1 MDPSETA
8 PSSSPPP
15 TSTLGPPEQVSHVPY
30 GRRRNTREQIEVLQ
44 KVYAITAHPSRG
56 QRQSLAS
63 ELGMELKSVTNWFQN
78 KRQTCRKKSLAYKEN
93 VPPNDRTERPILG
106 SNHNSR
112 KAAARSSV
120 SRSTVSLDE
129 IAELS
134 ERSARPRQSAA
145 TTPFSL
151 GTSNIQKEV
160 STPRR
165 SADLWKY
172 MPSSP
177 LTPYSSPQWKETDRS
192 SEAKVF
198 RSLEW
203 ACLRARRENRADGDE
218 SCEEQRGTVTDNPN
232 LEHKQDTTS
241 VRADRSDCNVGLECV
256 THSKD
261 VEAAI
266 TLLAIK
272 TRS

>member
-1 MDPSETA
+1 MDTA
-8 PSSSPPP
+8 TSSSPPP
-15 TSTLGPPEQVSHVPY
+15 TAILGPAGQASHVPY
-30 GRRRNTREQIEVLQ
+30 GRRRNTREQVEVLQ

-56 QRQSLAS
+56 QRQNLAN

-78 KRQTCRKKSLAYKEN
+78 KRQTCRKKSLAHKEN
-93 VPPNDRTERPILG
+93 VPPKHRTERPISDG
-106 SNHNSR
+106 NHISR
-112 KAAARSSV
+112 KAASRSSI

-134 ERSARPRQSAA
+134 ERSTRLRQSAVTA
-145 TTPFSL
+145 PFSL
-151 GTSNIQKEV
+151 GTSNIRKEML
-160 STPRR
+160 TPRH
-165 SADLWKY
+165 SADLWQY

-177 LTPYSSPQWKETDRS
+177 LTPYSPLKREETDRS
-192 SEAKVF
+192 SEAKAF

-203 ACLRARRENRADGDE
+203 ACLRARRENRADDDE
-218 SCEEQRGTVTDNPN
+218 PCTGQPGTVTDNPN
-232 LEHKQDTTS
+232 LVHKQNTMS
-241 VRADRSDCNVGLECV
+241 MGADGSDCNVGLECA

>member
-1 MDPSETA
+1 MDTA
-8 PSSSPPP
+8 TSSSPPP
-15 TSTLGPPEQVSHVPY
+15 TAILGPAGQASHVPY
-30 GRRRNTREQIEVLQ
+30 GRRRNTREQVEVLQ

-56 QRQSLAS
+56 QRQNLAN

-78 KRQTCRKKSLAYKEN
+78 KRQTCRKKSLAHKEN
-93 VPPNDRTERPILG
+93 VPPKHRTERPISDG
-106 SNHNSR
+106 NHISR
-112 KAAARSSV
+112 KAASRSSI

-134 ERSARPRQSAA
+134 ERSTRLRQSAVTA
-145 TTPFSL
+145 PFSL
-151 GTSNIQKEV
+151 GHLQYPKGN
-160 STPRR
+160 
-165 SADLWKY
+165 Y

-177 LTPYSSPQWKETDRS
+177 LTPYSPLKREETDRS
-192 SEAKVF
+192 SEAKAF

-203 ACLRARRENRADGDE
+203 ACLRARRENRADDDE
-218 SCEEQRGTVTDNPN
+218 PCTGQPGTVTDNPN
-232 LEHKQDTTS
+232 LVHKQNTMS
-241 VRADRSDCNVGLECV
+241 MGADGSDCNVGLECA

>member
-1 MDPSETA
+1 MASSESTPS
-8 PSSSPPP
+8 SSSPP
-15 TSTLGPPEQVSHVPY
+15 TSILDLAGHSTHVVY
-30 GRRRNTREQIEVLQ
+30 VRRRNTREQTEALQ
-44 KVYAITAHPSRG
+44 KVYAMTAHPSRG
-56 QRQSLAS
+56 QRQSLAD

-78 KRQTCRKKSLAYKEN
+78 KRQTSRKKSLSYKEN
-93 VPPNDRTERPILG
+93 IPPKHRTDRLSWDSDHI
-106 SNHNSR
+106 SR
-112 KAAARSSV
+112 KAASKSSV
-120 SRSTVSLDE
+120 SRSTISLDE

-134 ERSARPRQSAA
+134 ERSTRLRQSAVR
-145 TTPFSL
+145 TPFSL
-151 GTSNIQKEV
+151 GISDIQKEV

-165 SADLWKY
+165 SADLWER

-177 LTPYSSPQWKETDRS
+177 LTPHSPPIREETDTS
-192 SEAKVF
+192 SETKVF

-203 ACLRARRENRADGDE
+203 ACLRARKEIRADDE
-218 SCEEQRGTVTDNPN
+218 EPRKGPESEAGTVSDNLN
-232 LEHKQDTTS
+232 LLHKRDTTS
-241 VRADRSDCNVGLECV
+241 VHAAGSDCV

>member
-93 VPPNDRTERPILG
+93 VPSNHRTERPILG
-106 SNHNSR
+106 SNHISQ

-129 IAELS
+129 VAELS
-134 ERSARPRQSAA
+134 ERSTRLRQSVA

-177 LTPYSSPQWKETDRS
+177 LTPYSSPHWKEADRS

-203 ACLRARRENRADGDE
+203 ACLRARRENRADDDE
-218 SCEEQRGTVTDNPN
+218 SCAEQRGTVTDDPN
-232 LEHKQDTTS
+232 LIHEQDTTS

-272 TRS
+272 TRA

>member
-1 MDPSETA
+1 PHS
-8 PSSSPPP
+8 SSSPP
-15 TSTLGPPEQVSHVPY
+15 TSILDLAGQSTHVVY
-30 GRRRNTREQIEVLQ
+30 VRRRNTREQTEALQ
-44 KVYAITAHPSRG
+44 KVYAMTAHPSRG
-56 QRQSLAS
+56 QRQSLAD
-63 ELGMELKSVTNWFQN
+63 ELGIPLQTGSRTNVRRPEKN
-78 KRQTCRKKSLAYKEN
+78 RLHTKKIYHQSIRT
-93 VPPNDRTERPILG
+93 DRLSWDSDHI
-106 SNHNSR
+106 SR
-112 KAAARSSV
+112 KAASKSSV
-120 SRSTVSLDE
+120 SRSTISLDE

-134 ERSARPRQSAA
+134 ERSTRLRQSA
-145 TTPFSL
+145 
-151 GTSNIQKEV
+151 EV

-177 LTPYSSPQWKETDRS
+177 LTPHSPPTREETDTS

-198 RSLEW
+198 HSLEW
-203 ACLRARRENRADGDE
+203 ACLRARKEIRADDDE
-218 SCEEQRGTVTDNPN
+218 PWKGPESEAGTVSDNLN
-232 LEHKQDTTS
+232 LLHKRDATS
-241 VRADRSDCNVGLECV
+241 VHTAGSDCV

>member
-1 MDPSETA
+1 MDPSTTA

-15 TSTLGPPEQVSHVPY
+15 TSILGPAEQASHVPY

-44 KVYAITAHPSRG
+44 KVYAITAHPSRA

-93 VPPNDRTERPILG
+93 VPPNHRTERPILG
-106 SNHNSR
+106 SNHISR

-129 IAELS
+129 IAGLS
-134 ERSARPRQSAA
+134 ERSARIRQSAA

-151 GTSNIQKEV
+151 GTSITQTEV

-165 SADLWKY
+165 PAELWKY

-177 LTPYSSPQWKETDRS
+177 LTPYSPKREVTDGA

-203 ACLRARRENRADGDE
+203 ACLRARRESRVDDGD
-218 SCEEQRGTVTDNPN
+218 SCVGQRGTPTGNPN
-232 LEHKQDTTS
+232 LSHEQDTTS
-241 VRADRSDCNVGLECV
+241 VRVDRSDCNVGLACV